1 MRRQDLSNRA
11 ASTSMPTWRSKKRQS
26 TETEKRSP
34 QFWTRRSGISSS
46 VMSGVRR
53 INLNAARA
61 IEVSEIEQRL
71 QALES
76 TVLKGK

>member
-1 MRRQDLSNRA
+1 
-11 ASTSMPTWRSKKRQS
+11 
-26 TETEKRSP
+26 
-34 QFWTRRSGISSS
+34 
-46 VMSGVRR
+46 MSGVRP

-61 IEVSEIEQRL
+61 IEASEIEQRL